1 MSRIFSRKWNREN
14 RRSGRSRV
22 CPACETTKIAGYR
35 TPSFWKF
42 LGLDANPVARTSLII
57 LATLGVLTGVI
68 FAVDPSLDLQAA
80 LFFHDMA
87 AQPEARRFDHLI
99 EVARQAGPFVI
110 VAGVGPAIFT
120 LVMKSFSAQ
129 LPAPMSTRA
138 ALFLF
143 LSLALGPGLLV
154 NGVLK
159 EGWARPRP
167 GMVTE
172 FGGEHRFVPWWDP
185 RGTCDSNCSFV
196 SGETS
201 SAVWMT
207 APAALAPLPWR
218 YAALG
223 AAALYGLGF
232 AFIRLLAGGHF
243 LSDVIFAA
251 IFTGLV
257 IWAVHGFLFRWPA
270 TRMCESALNGRLEK
284 LGRASARIFAAW
296 LPSRGARPDKTI
308 PPA

>member
-1 MSRIFSRKWNREN
+1 
-14 RRSGRSRV
+14 
-22 CPACETTKIAGYR
+22 
-35 TPSFWKF
+35 
-42 LGLDANPVARTSLII
+42 VARTSFII
-57 LATLGVLTGVI
+57 LVALGVLTGVVL
-68 FAVDPSLDLQAA
+68 AADPSLDLKVA
-80 LFFHDMA
+80 FFFRDVSM
-87 AQPEARRFDHLI
+87 QPEARRLDRVI
-99 EVARQAGPFVI
+99 DTVRQIGPFVI
-110 VAGVGPAIFT
+110 VAVAAPAVVT
-120 LVMKSFSAQ
+120 LALKMFS
-129 LPAPMSTRA
+129 LHRHAPTSTRA
-138 ALFLF
+138 ALFVVLT
-143 LSLALGPGLLV
+143 LALGPGLLV
-154 NGVLK
+154 NGILK

-167 GMVTE
+167 GSVTE

-207 APAALAPLPWR
+207 APAMLAPLPWR

-270 TRMCESALNGRLEK
+270 TRMNESALDGRLERV
-284 LGRASARIFAAW
+284 GRGAARISAA
-296 LPSRGARPDKTI
+296 LMPSRSARPDKTI